1 MSESPTHSI
10 GRWSASDA
18 EDAAL
23 LERIAAGDRAAFE
36 ALYRAYFAR
45 LSRFLHRM
53 VRRPAL
59 VEEAINDTLYVVWRR
74 AGSFRPGVRAST
86 WIFGIAY
93 RRGLKALVD
102 LDDPVDADCSELP
115 DERPSAEDCLL
126 HAEVHRLLDRALA
139 QMSPEH
145 RAVIE
150 LCYYHACPYR
160 EIAQIT
166 GCPVETVKTR
176 MFYARRRLHDLLDG
190 HRKDLPWADASSN
203 S

>member
-1 MSESPTHSI
+1 MSDSPSQSI
-10 GRWSASDA
+10 GRWAARDA

-23 LERIAAGDRAAFE
+23 LERIARGDRVAFE
-36 ALYRAYFAR
+36 SLYRAYFAR
-45 LSRFLHRM
+45 LSRFFQRM
-53 VRRPAL
+53 LRRPSL
-59 VEEAINDTLYVVWRR
+59 VEEAINDTMYVVWRR
-74 AGSFRPGVRAST
+74 AGTFRATARGST

-102 LDDPVDADCSELP
+102 LDDPVEANGSELP
-115 DERPSAEDCLL
+115 DDRPSAEDQLL
-126 HAEVHRLLDRALA
+126 NAEVHRLLDAALS
-139 QMSPEH
+139 QMSAEH

-176 MFYARRRLHDLLDG
+176 MFYARRRLHDLLEG

>member
-1 MSESPTHSI
+1 MSDSTSKST
-10 GRWSASDA
+10 GRWAAHDA

-23 LERIAAGDRAAFE
+23 LERIARGDRAAFE
-36 ALYRAYFAR
+36 SLYRSYFAR
-45 LSRFLHRM
+45 LSRFFQRM
-53 VRRPAL
+53 LRRPAL
-59 VEEAINDTLYVVWRR
+59 VEEAINDTMYVVWRR
-74 AGSFRPGVRAST
+74 AASFRATARGST

-102 LDDPVDADCSELP
+102 LDDPVEADGSELA
-115 DERPSAEDCLL
+115 DDRPSAEDRLL
-126 HAEVHRLLDRALA
+126 NMEVHRLLDAALA
-139 QMSPEH
+139 QMSAEH

-176 MFYARRRLHDLLDG
+176 MFYARRRLHDLLDR